1 MQNNVVS
8 LSKAASD
15 AKQKAVLSASSLAPE
30 LPVRLGS
37 TPRTSFRGHADIFG
51 RLVEDHDKH
60 RALIAMIGET
70 SGASEQRKKL
80 FKELVRDI
88 KAHAAAEEQALWS
101 TVMRNPTTTDQARHA
116 VSEHQ
121 ELEDM
126 LADLA
131 ARDMAS
137 SGWLRRFNQMKEEYL
152 HHIKEEEQ
160 EQFLAAQK
168 NLTDSEV
175 SEILRLFRVRKQI
188 EKAAAEVEKKIK
200 IKNLS
205 VNN

>member
-1 MQNNVVS
+1 
-8 LSKAASD
+8 
-15 AKQKAVLSASSLAPE
+15 
-30 LPVRLGS
+30 
-37 TPRTSFRGHADIFG
+37 
-51 RLVEDHDKH
+51 
-60 RALIAMIGET
+60 MIGET

-200 IKNLS
+200 IKK
-205 VNN
+205 